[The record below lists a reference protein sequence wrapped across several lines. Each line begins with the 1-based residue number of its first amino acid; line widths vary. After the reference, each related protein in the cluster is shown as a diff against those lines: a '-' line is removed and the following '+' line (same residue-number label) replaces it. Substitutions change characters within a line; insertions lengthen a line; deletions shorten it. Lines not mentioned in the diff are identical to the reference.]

1 VGLQILLVDVLDRF
15 PVQLKVPGDIDDG
28 HDLTQLMDLGGQPPG
43 YSQIGV
49 KDLQLLDA
57 DSLAM
62 GTEQF
67 TVLATQPD
75 LSAGQVQVSYR
86 TLSPAMNSWCF
97 VPTQM
102 TDGLEPVVG
111 SYIDNSFYP
120 SGVHRLV
127 DNFDSTK
134 GEIRCYRDTGHRRPP
149 SGIWFF
155 LADQPISSEI
165 PDVHSA

>member
-15 PVQLKVPGDIDDG
+15 PVQLKVTGDIDDG
-28 HDLTQLMDLGGQPPG
+28 HDLTQLVDLGGQPPG
-43 YSQIGV
+43 YPQIGV

-57 DSLAM
+57 NSLAM

-67 TVLATQPD
+67 TVLAAQPD
-75 LSAGQVQVSYR
+75 LGTGQVQVSYR
-86 TLSPAMNSWCF
+86 ALG
-97 VPTQM
+97 PTVHAGSLLAAHM
-102 TDGLEPVVG
+102 TDGLEPLVG
-111 SYIDNSFYP
+111 YYIDYRF
-120 SGVHRLV
+120 GGTRLQRLFG
-127 DNFDSTK
+127 NFDSTK
-134 GEIRCYRDTGHRRPP
+134 GEIRCYRVTGHRRPP